1 MPPFGRQSTGTSGIF
16 FCFCGFKANLVTAGC
31 KLKDFIFAKFGNSSR
46 VSSFLILDFYLLLFS
61 IIRNNI
67 VLCKIE
73 DYRKGKNETREH
85 TSQNRGLF

>member
-16 FCFCGFKANLVTAGC
+16 FCFCGFKANFVIAGC
-31 KLKDFIFAKFGNSSR
+31 ILKSFIFAKFGNSSR
-46 VSSFLILDFYLLLFS
+46 FSSFLIRDFYLLHFS

-67 VLCKIE
+67 VLRKIE